1 MFSDELKKRKEIEE
15 SLARAKEENQKMKL
29 QLDEVKE
36 NLRAALEQKS
46 SLESQIVTSDEMVE
60 DLKQKMFSAV
70 ELLQKYKQERDE
82 LEAERDNALTE
93 AEELRKFQAEGA
105 STSHLFSEYSFSEI
119 EEATHNFDPTLK
131 IGEGGYGSIYKGL
144 LRHTKV
150 AIKVLHPDSTQG
162 PMEFQQ
168 EVRQLKLGSDSLF
181 YYLWLKKAIQI
192 FFSAEKMADSDL

>member
-1 MFSDELKKRKEIEE
+1 MFSDELKRRKEIEE
-15 SLARAKEENQKMKL
+15 SVARAKEETQKMKL

-36 NLRAALEQKS
+36 NLRAALERKS

-82 LEAERDNALTE
+82 LEAERNSALTE

-105 STSHLFSEYSFSEI
+105 SASTSHLFSEYSFAEI

-144 LRHTKV
+144 LRHTQV
-150 AIKVLHPDSTQG
+150 AIKVWHPKSSQG

-181 YYLWLKKAIQI
+181 FVFFFPLRKWMILTCRLI
-192 FFSAEKMADSDL
+192 F